1 RIVRTEAK
9 WKNGWTML
17 ETIRKN
23 VAGVFAKILI
33 ALLVLSFAVWGVADV
48 ITGVGRNVV
57 ASVGGNDIGA
67 EQFRQEYQQQLSA
80 MSRQFGRHLTPTQ
93 ARAFGIENR
102 VLETM
107 IGARAVDNHAK
118 ELDLS
123 ITGKALE
130 DTVRKDP
137 LFRGNDGN
145 FDPQRLQNI
154 LYRIGS
160 TEEHFL
166 NSRRQDTIREQLTS
180 SMLENVAVP
189 KVLSD
194 LIRTYRG
201 EERIIQYFSIDPAKA
216 VKIGEPAETDL
227 RKTYD
232 DNKARFMTPETRQI
246 EALMIT
252 ANEATKNL
260 KFTDDV
266 LKEEYEKRKDSHS
279 VPERRKVL
287 QLSFKDK
294 ASAEKA
300 LAEIRGGKS
309 FEDVAKANDASETD
323 IDLGLVTKAQLI
335 DPKIRDAAFALK
347 NDKVSDVVEGR
358 FSPVLLKVTTIEE
371 GKVPSFD
378 EIKDKLRERLAELEA
393 PGEIR
398 KLQDKVDDNR
408 LAGKSLKEISDLLG
422 ITYKKVDNVERNGN
436 GADGKPAYTVGGAA
450 NIVST
455 AFGSNVGVENEVVE
469 LADGGYAWV
478 RVLKVNKS
486 TQKPY
491 DTVQDG
497 VKKLWSENQTA
508 AEVGKLA
515 NSLTDKVKAGT
526 SIEEVAKT
534 AGAEL
539 KTSPAF
545 KRNDSLPDLPAAG
558 VQRAFSLKSGEPAS
572 TASSDGKTRVVFA
585 VKEIKA
591 AKKGKKEDEERLDQ
605 EILGQLRTDTIAQY
619 VGALR
624 KRMGVDLNQQLIDQT
639 VGIVP
644 RNY

>member
-1 RIVRTEAK
+1 
-9 WKNGWTML
+9 ML

-23 VAGVFAKILI
+23 VAGIFAKILI

-67 EQFRQEYQQQLSA
+67 EEFRQEYQQQLGA

-123 ITGKALE
+123 ITPKALE
-130 DTVRKDP
+130 DSVRKDP
-137 LFRGNDGN
+137 LFQGNDGQ

-160 TEEHFL
+160 TEEYFL

-201 EERIIQYFSIDPAKA
+201 EERIIQYFSIDPAKS

-252 ANEATKNL
+252 AKEATKNL

-287 QLSFKDK
+287 QLAFKDK
-294 ASAEKA
+294 AAAEKA
-300 LAEIRGGKS
+300 LAEIKGGKS

-335 DPKIRDAAFALK
+335 DPKIRDAAFALER
-347 NDKVSDVVEGR
+347 DKVSDVVEGR

-422 ITYKKVDNVERNGN
+422 ITYKSVDNVERSGN
-436 GADGKPAYTVGGAA
+436 GADGEPAYTVGGSA

-455 AFGSNVGVENEVVE
+455 AFGSSVGVENEVVE

-491 DTVQDG
+491 DSVQDG

-508 AEVGKLA
+508 AEVSKLA
-515 NSLTDKVKAGT
+515 KSLADKVKAGT

-534 AGAEL
+534 VGAEL

-591 AKKGKKEDEERLDQ
+591 AKKGKKEDEERIDQ

-639 VGIVP
+639 VGILP
-644 RNY
+644 RSY

>member
-1 RIVRTEAK
+1 
-9 WKNGWTML
+9 ML

-23 VAGVFAKILI
+23 VAGIFAKILI

-67 EQFRQEYQQQLSA
+67 EEFRLEYQQQLSA
-80 MSRQFGRHLTPTQ
+80 MSRQFRRHLTPTQ

-123 ITGKALE
+123 ITPKALE
-130 DTVRKDP
+130 ETVRKDP
-137 LFRGNDGN
+137 LFQGNDGQ
-145 FDPQRLQNI
+145 FDPQRLQTI

-201 EERIIQYFSIDPAKA
+201 EERVIQYFSIDPAKS

-232 DNKARFMTPETRQI
+232 DNKARFMTPETREI

-252 ANEATKNL
+252 AKEATKNL

-266 LKEEYEKRKDSHS
+266 LKEEYEKRKDTHS

-287 QLSFKDK
+287 QLAFKNK
-294 ASAEKA
+294 AAAEKA
-300 LAEIRGGKS
+300 LAEIKGGKS

-335 DPKIRDAAFALK
+335 DPKIRDAAFALEK
-347 NDKVSDVVEGR
+347 DKISDVVEGR
-358 FSPVLLKVTTIEE
+358 FSPVLLKVTTVEE
-371 GKVPSFD
+371 GKVPTFD
-378 EIKDKLRERLAELEA
+378 EIKDKLRERLAELQA
-393 PGEIR
+393 AGEIR

-422 ITYKKVDNVERNGN
+422 ITYKKVDNVERSGN
-436 GADGKPAYTVGGAA
+436 GVDGKPAYTVGGGA

-455 AFGSNVGVENEVVE
+455 AFGSSVGVENEVVE

-491 DTVQDG
+491 DSVQDG

-508 AEVGKLA
+508 AEVSKLA
-515 NSLTDKVKAGT
+515 KSLSEKVKAGT
-526 SIEEVAKT
+526 SIEDVAKT

-558 VQRAFSLKSGEPAS
+558 VQRAFALKSGETAS
-572 TASSDGKTRVVFA
+572 TASPDGKTRVVFS

-591 AKKGKKEDEERLDQ
+591 AQKGKKEDEERLDQ

-644 RNY
+644 RHY

>member
-1 RIVRTEAK
+1 
-9 WKNGWTML
+9 ML

-23 VAGVFAKILI
+23 VAGIFAKILI

-67 EQFRQEYQQQLSA
+67 EEFRLEYQQQLSA
-80 MSRQFGRHLTPTQ
+80 MSRQFRRHLTPTQ

-123 ITGKALE
+123 ITPKALE
-130 DTVRKDP
+130 ETVRKDP
-137 LFRGNDGN
+137 LFQGNDGQ
-145 FDPQRLQNI
+145 FDPQRLQTI

-201 EERIIQYFSIDPAKA
+201 EERVIQYFSIDPAKS

-232 DNKARFMTPETRQI
+232 DNKARFMTPETREI

-252 ANEATKNL
+252 AKEATKNL

-266 LKEEYEKRKDSHS
+266 LKEEYEKRKDTHS

-287 QLSFKDK
+287 QLAFKDK
-294 ASAEKA
+294 AAAEKA
-300 LAEIRGGKS
+300 LAEIKGGKS
-309 FEDVAKANDASETD
+309 FEDIAKANDASETD

-335 DPKIRDAAFALK
+335 DPKIRDAAFALEK
-347 NDKVSDVVEGR
+347 DKISDVVEGR
-358 FSPVLLKVTTIEE
+358 FSPVLLKVINIEA
-371 GKVPSFD
+371 GKVPTFD
-378 EIKDKLRERLAELEA
+378 EIKDKLRERLAELQA
-393 PGEIR
+393 AGEIR

-422 ITYKKVDNVERNGN
+422 ITYKKVDNVERSGN
-436 GADGKPAYTVGGAA
+436 GIDGKPAYTVGGGA

-455 AFGSNVGVENEVVE
+455 AFGSSVGVENEVVE

-491 DTVQDG
+491 DSVQDG

-508 AEVGKLA
+508 AEVSKLA
-515 NSLTDKVKAGT
+515 KSLSEKVKAGT
-526 SIEEVAKT
+526 SIEDVAKT

-558 VQRAFSLKSGEPAS
+558 VQRAFALKSGETAS
-572 TASSDGKTRVVFA
+572 TASPDGKTRVVFS

-591 AKKGKKEDEERLDQ
+591 AQKGKKEDEERLDQ

-644 RNY
+644 RHY